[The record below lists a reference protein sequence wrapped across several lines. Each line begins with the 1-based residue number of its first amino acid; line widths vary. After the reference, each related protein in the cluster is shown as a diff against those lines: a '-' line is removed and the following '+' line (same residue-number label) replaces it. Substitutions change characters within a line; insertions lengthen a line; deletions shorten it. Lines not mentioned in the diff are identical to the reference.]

1 MIDYTDGSDTIC
13 YAEMVG
19 MPEYCSNIANMKGCK
34 STECWQARI
43 YYARIEERNRI
54 VEWLRKQPKYLTRN
68 AHETAADSIEQGKHL
83 EDK

>member
-19 MPEYCSNIANMKGCK
+19 MPEYCPNIANMQGCK

-54 VEWLRKQPKYLTRN
+54 VEWLHDMKLSELTREL
-68 AHETAADSIEQGKHL
+68 AMMIDRGDHL